1 MKVRKS
7 YLYNSGFFFGVVAY
21 GCPLLFVCVAAAVVG
36 PEWGGASLGRKWLSG
51 EERDQDKLI
60 ALLRSRG
67 AQLML
72 GEVELSGKLCA
83 AAEEGGG
90 AERGFKDR
98 LTHTA
103 EQEAAFH
110 QHTRGPLLELLKQP

>member
-1 MKVRKS
+1 MGWCKPGPKV
-7 YLYNSGFFFGVVAY
+7 AQ
-21 GCPLLFVCVAAAVVG
+21 
-36 PEWGGASLGRKWLSG
+36 W

-72 GEVELSGKLCA
+72 GQVELSGKLCA
-83 AAEEGGG
+83 AAEGGG

-98 LTHTA
+98 WAHTA